1 MKHFSVE
8 QPEFKRTLISCIENS
23 GLIPI
28 IGAGFT
34 KRMESF
40 KGKVPDGEEL
50 RKLMIK
56 SIRSEALAS
65 ADKISKIELRDL
77 KEISRYYMKNDYVSK
92 EKRHEDLRKVRISG
106 EILLS

>member
-1 MKHFSVE
+1 
-8 QPEFKRTLISCIENS
+8 
-23 GLIPI
+23 
-28 IGAGFT
+28 
-34 KRMESF
+34 
-40 KGKVPDGEEL
+40 
-50 RKLMIK
+50 MIK